1 MKKIIYIFAILFF
14 GSFFYAQA
22 EISTPTGII
31 PGAIWFSQEKLIA
44 DETVKI
50 YTAIW
55 NGEKEELKAKIEFYD
70 KNIVLGSREI
80 IIAEDQLKEVSIS
93 WKVTSG
99 DHIINAKIIS
109 SIFGE
114 ESIILDNNET
124 EKKRIFIPVVV
135 VEENEEESTEQDIV
149 KNKIEETTE
158 EIVDII
164 PDSMTSKALDFFSK
178 IDNFRNDFSEKV
190 IVYEEEAKEEIKQ
203 IKNKELS
210 QDLSDNEKRIE
221 KPLAQAKLFSLQIL
235 SFILQHKIIL
245 YFLLLL
251 IIFLLLRFF
260 YRLIAY

>member
-1 MKKIIYIFAILFF
+1 MKKIFYLFIILVLGFF
-14 GSFFYAQA
+14 SYAEA

-55 NGEKEELKAKIEFYD
+55 NGEKQELKAKIEFYD

-109 SIFGE
+109 SVFGDQ
-114 ESIILDNNET
+114 SVILDNNET
-124 EKKRIFIPVVV
+124 EKKRIFIPVKVIEADV
-135 VEENEEESTEQDIV
+135 EESTTQNVV
-149 KNKIEETTE
+149 KNKLEETTE
-158 EIVDII
+158 ELGDII
-164 PDSMTSKALDFFSK
+164 PDSITGKASNFFNE
-178 IDNFRNDFSEKV
+178 IDILREDLSGTISVTKDQ
-190 IVYEEEAKEEIKQ
+190 AKEEIKK
-203 IKNKELS
+203 IENDESS
-210 QDLSDNEKRIE
+210 QDLSDDGKKFE
-221 KPLAQAKLFSLQIL
+221 KPLAQAKLFSLQVL
-235 SFILQHKIIL
+235 SFILEHKIVF
-245 YFLLLL
+245 YLLILL
-251 IIFLLLRFF
+251 IIFLLLRFV

>member
-1 MKKIIYIFAILFF
+1 MKKIIYLFAILFF
-14 GSFFYAQA
+14 GSFFYVQA

-31 PGAIWFSQEKLIA
+31 PGAIWFSQEKLVA
-44 DETVKI
+44 DETVKV

-109 SIFGE
+109 SVFGDK
-114 ESIILDNNET
+114 SIILDNNET
-124 EKKRIFIPVVV
+124 EKKRIFIPVTVI
-135 VEENEEESTEQDIV
+135 EEDGEESTAQNVV

-158 EIVDII
+158 GISEII
-164 PDSMTSKALDFFSK
+164 PDSITGKASNFFNE
-178 IDNFRNDFSEKV
+178 IDVLREDFSETVSATK
-190 IVYEEEAKEEIKQ
+190 EQAKEEIKL
-203 IKNKELS
+203 IENKEAS
-210 QDLSDNEKRIE
+210 QDFSDDENKLE
-221 KPLAQAKLFSLQIL
+221 KPLAQAKFFSLQIL
-235 SFILQHKIIL
+235 SFILEHKIIFYAL
-245 YFLLLL
+245 IIL
-251 IIFLLLRFF
+251 IIFFLLKFV